1 MTALTLHAD
10 DYLADAIRTAAD
22 EAGRSINVFLKELIS
37 SSLGLSARPR
47 KTPAFMNVKRRLTEA
62 GSKDLLS
69 VQDSFFKIKQS
80 NNIR

>member
-1 MTALTLHAD
+1 MTTLTLHAD

-37 SSLGLSARPR
+37 ASLGISARPR

-62 GSKDLLS
+62 GSKELLS
-69 VQDSFFKIKQS
+69 VQDSFSKVDEDLWK
-80 NNIR
+80 